1 MTVRCQ
7 DARGGKVPKGK
18 DREGQTGKERQ
29 GGKEEDRVDIDG
41 VDAKQAVVCA
51 GLPMLTTNLVLSR
64 FSVTEVLSLP
74 QDKLP
79 STR

>member
-7 DARGGKVPKGK
+7 DARGGKVPKDK
-18 DREGQTGKERQ
+18 DREGQTGKDRQ
-29 GGKEEDRVDIDG
+29 GRKEEDRVGIDG
-41 VDAKQAVVCA
+41 VEGKQAVVRA
-51 GLPMLTTNLVLSR
+51 GLPMLTINLDLSR

-79 STR
+79 SIR